1 MEEAFA
7 CSGAAAASEDLLPN
21 LRLQALQAQA
31 LVSRDSVPLFTTRT
45 LQVMHVLSRD

>member
-31 LVSRDSVPLFTTRT
+31 LVSRDSVPLFTTRN